1 MILQLRSQTVHS
13 NALTLTVTLFNLR
26 KKKREEK
33 RKGEKY
39 IGRRDSKCAS
49 GPKYVRMRAV
59 ANSPRYNDLYRQ
71 APREGTSFPT
81 TPAACTVT
89 SKSTSVNLLGH
100 AIALLCASVTGAGD
114 GANIAVVDG
123 VLELDTP
130 IGGAVVKGALRVGGE
145 IVAGPENVNVLGS
158 LRKTRA
164 DVESHAELIQVQ
176 QLNCRSI
183 L

>member
-1 MILQLRSQTVHS
+1 M
-13 NALTLTVTLFNLR
+13 F
-26 KKKREEK
+26 
-33 RKGEKY
+33 
-39 IGRRDSKCAS
+39 C
-49 GPKYVRMRAV
+49 
-59 ANSPRYNDLYRQ
+59 
-71 APREGTSFPT
+71 
-81 TPAACTVT
+81 
-89 SKSTSVNLLGH
+89 ST
-100 AIALLCASVTGAGD
+100 ALLCASVTGAGE

-145 IVAGPENVNVLGS
+145 IVAGPENVNVLAS
-158 LRKTRA
+158 LGKTRA